1 MEAAA
6 LNRDSA
12 AVNSSQDPH
21 SGEVTLIRNFRRLDE
36 WVATG
41 GQPTAEQFREL
52 AALGTRAVINLALP
66 TSTYALP
73 DEPEL
78 VNSLGM
84 AYVPIPVVFEA
95 PRAEDFDRFCVEL
108 ANRRGQKVF
117 VHCAL
122 NYRVSAFVGLYRVR
136 HGGDPAGAWA
146 EMRTIW
152 EPDQVWS
159 RFLETQF
166 RRFNGSDRGPGTGA
180 PTAA

>member
-12 AVNSSQDPH
+12 AVKPFAQFSPA
-21 SGEVTLIRNFRRLDE
+21 GEPQIRNFRRLDE

-52 AALGTRAVINLALP
+52 AAAGTRAVINLALP

-78 VNSLGM
+78 VASLGM

-95 PRAEDFDRFCVEL
+95 PRAEDFDRFCAEL

-122 NYRVSAFVGLYRVR
+122 NYRVSAFVALYRVR
-136 HGGDPAGAWA
+136 HGGELAAAWA

-152 EPDQVWS
+152 EPDEVWS